1 MRSVI
6 GERGMRLPFRVMVVE
21 DEPVVAVGVVAMIQ
35 EAGHEVVGVARSGE
49 EALDMA
55 AEKNVQIAVVDVK
68 LPGINGIETT
78 RQLVERHNTAVI
90 IVTAYAAPEFVEGAA
105 AAGAFTYLLKPV
117 AKEAL
122 LPNLEL
128 AMARASELSELR
140 KEAHDLK
147 ASLEVRKLSERA
159 KHILME
165 RLSLSE
171 GDAFAHLKQ
180 KCRNQNKTLREA
192 SEEILA
198 AEEAFLSEV
207 DKDPPKKT
215 RVETGA

>member
-1 MRSVI
+1 LRSDI

-55 AEKNVQIAVVDVK
+55 AEKSVQIAVVDVK
-68 LPGINGIETT
+68 LPGINGIETA

-90 IVTAYAAPEFVEGAA
+90 ILTAYADPEFVKGAA

-117 AKEAL
+117 AKEVL
-122 LPNLEL
+122 IPNLEM
-128 AMARASELSELR
+128 AAARANELGELR

-147 ASLEVRKLSERA
+147 TSLEVRKLSERA

-165 RLSLSE
+165 RLSLNE

-180 KCRNQNKTLREA
+180 KCRNQNKTLRQA

-198 AEEAFLSEV
+198 AEEAFLGEV
-207 DKDPPKKT
+207 DKDPPKKS
-215 RVETGA
+215 RSETVA

>member
-1 MRSVI
+1 M
-6 GERGMRLPFRVMVVE
+6 PFGVLVVE

-35 EAGHEVVGVARSGE
+35 EAGHEVVGVARTGE
-49 EALDMA
+49 EALELA
-55 AEKNVQIAVVDVK
+55 AEKRVSVAVVDVK
-68 LPGINGIETT
+68 LPGMDGIETT
-78 RQLVERHNTAVI
+78 RQLVERCNTPVVI
-90 IVTAYAAPEFVEGAA
+90 LTAYADPEFVDGAA
-105 AAGAFTYLLKPV
+105 AAGASTYLLKPV
-117 AKEAL
+117 AKETL

-128 AMARASELSELR
+128 AVARGNELSELR
-140 KEAHDLK
+140 REAQDLK
-147 ASLEVRKLSERA
+147 TALEVRKLSERA

-180 KCRNQNKTLREA
+180 KCRNQNKTLRQA

-198 AEEAFLSEV
+198 ADEAFMAEV

-215 RVETGA
+215 RAE

>member
-1 MRSVI
+1 M
-6 GERGMRLPFRVMVVE
+6 PFRVMVVE

-55 AEKNVQIAVVDVK
+55 AERNVQIAIVDVK

-78 RQLVERHNTAVI
+78 RQLMERHNTAVI
-90 IVTAYAAPEFVEGAA
+90 ILTAYADPEFVEGAA
-105 AAGAFTYLLKPV
+105 AAGAFTYVLKPV

-122 LPNLEL
+122 LPNLEM
-128 AMARASELSELR
+128 AVARARELSELR
-140 KEAHDLK
+140 KEARDLK
-147 ASLEVRKLSERA
+147 TSLEVRKLSERA

-180 KCRNQNKTLREA
+180 KCRNQNKTLRQA
-192 SEEILA
+192 SDEILA
-198 AEEAFLSEV
+198 AEEAFMSEV
-207 DKDPPKKT
+207 GKDPPKKT